1 MPKAKSPKVDI
12 IENDNHRLSTIPKFR
27 GIDDLESNMKYYNR
41 KLQES
46 EELLKNA
53 CKEEIQELEK
63 AQQKLQKKLND
74 VLKSDEMTKLEQKID
89 DSGQK
94 VDSCMRK
101 MYNEIDKMHEEFEKN
116 PDTYDKNMMALNRA
130 VAKEYTNLANKYPA
144 AMKAQLLSNLTG
156 GVRMIM

>member
-1 MPKAKSPKVDI
+1 MPKSKSNPIKI
-12 IENDNHRLSTIPKFR
+12 IENDDHKLSTIPKFR
-27 GIDDLESNMKYYNR
+27 GVEDLESNMEYYNR

-53 CKEEIQELEK
+53 CKEEIRELEQ

-74 VLKSDEMTKLEQKID
+74 VLKSDEMAKLEQKID

-94 VDSCMRK
+94 VNSSMRK
-101 MYNEIDKMHEEFEKN
+101 MYREIDKMHEEFEKD

-144 AMKAQLLSNLTG
+144 AMKAQMLSSIT